1 MKATEQSI
9 TFNELW
15 QAIILL
21 ILIIL
26 IELKLPP

>member
-1 MKATEQSI
+1 MKATEQSV

-21 ILIIL
+21 ILII
-26 IELKLPP
+26 ELKLPP